1 MVDVAQLVE
10 HQIVVLGVVGSRP
23 IFHPNGKR
31 LPNLGGRF
39 SFSPS
44 GPDPY
49 RLNDSSPLPR
59 TLNKAGTVV

>member
-39 SFSPS
+39 SFVPS
-44 GPDPY
+44 TPRPYYLNAPGPAA
-49 RLNDSSPLPR
+49 
-59 TLNKAGTVV
+59 AGH

>member
-31 LPNLGGRF
+31 LPRFGSRF

-49 RLNDSSPLPR
+49 RLNGPGPTTPSPSA
-59 TLNKAGTVV
+59 K